1 MNMDDGYAVEE
12 REQQIAI
19 LRELKRARR
28 REKQEQ
34 PPKSLLKALQQQPF
48 LSAKNLKTLVETEY
62 RNPVVSFY
70 MQLSPMK
77 VAPLEKAPVRFFHS
91 LKSRVV
97 EQRKDFIDALSRPQR
112 ELLTYD
118 LEEIEHFLEGYF
130 VPEGIHSVVIFK
142 SGEELNQVMA
152 LPVRT
157 TDDLVIDPDPYILPL
172 EAVLE
177 EDERVLFIE
186 VTKEASRFLI
196 YKLGYCQE
204 VDRIKSFVP
213 TDRVDASVPGHAQRH
228 RLTHLQWHLKATAQR
243 AYRLYNQR
251 ACRVLVLMAEE
262 RISRMF
268 EGFLHD
274 SLRETII
281 RRIYGSPAADTHDRK
296 QLIESALRDHKA
308 AHEVYSIDELSH
320 YKPIEEVISG
330 ITNVIK
336 ACNLFLVRKL
346 VVSQSLHQ
354 RGFVCKQHHYVS
366 LEDAKCPFCNSK
378 LLPVENVVDEIIEI
392 ARLHG
397 VYLTVVEHRRDLM
410 AAYEGIAALLY
421 SSLGEA

>member
-28 REKQEQ
+28 HEKQEQ

-77 VAPLEKAPVRFFHS
+77 VAPPEKAPVRFFHS

-204 VDRIKSFVP
+204 ADRIKSFVP

-262 RISRMF
+262 RICHMF

-378 LLPVENVVDEIIEI
+378 LLPVENVVDELVEI
-392 ARLHG
+392 SRLHG
-397 VYLTVVEHRRDLM
+397 VNITVVKYRQNLLQR
-410 AAYEGIAALLY
+410 YQGIAALLY
-421 SSLGEA
+421 APLNEP

>member
-77 VAPLEKAPVRFFHS
+77 VAPPEKAPVRFFHS

-186 VTKEASRFLI
+186 VTKETSHFLI

-213 TDRVDASVPGHAQRH
+213 TDRVDASVP
-228 RLTHLQWHLKATAQR
+228 
-243 AYRLYNQR
+243 
-251 ACRVLVLMAEE
+251 VMP
-262 RISRMF
+262 S
-268 EGFLHD
+268 
-274 SLRETII
+274 
-281 RRIYGSPAADTHDRK
+281 
-296 QLIESALRDHKA
+296 
-308 AHEVYSIDELSH
+308 
-320 YKPIEEVISG
+320 VI
-330 ITNVIK
+330 
-336 ACNLFLVRKL
+336 A
-346 VVSQSLHQ
+346 
-354 RGFVCKQHHYVS
+354 
-366 LEDAKCPFCNSK
+366 
-378 LLPVENVVDEIIEI
+378 
-392 ARLHG
+392 
-397 VYLTVVEHRRDLM
+397 
-410 AAYEGIAALLY
+410 
-421 SSLGEA
+421 